1 MYKIAKILAIIL
13 SVIGL
18 VLWVL
23 IVQSDDNEG
32 VISLMIS
39 LGLWLTVII
48 AGITLVLSLMGLAS
62 DGDKLKKA
70 LISVAAFAL
79 IIGISYVVFA
89 TGKDVDLQ
97 QMADRGI
104 DVTEGTVKAVGAG
117 LWSFY
122 ILAIVA
128 VVAMVVGG
136 FKKQ

>member
-13 SVIGL
+13 SVIGF
-18 VLWVL
+18 VLWVM

-32 VISLMIS
+32 VVSLMIS

-48 AGITLVLSLMGLAS
+48 AGITLVLSLIGLAS
-62 DGDKLKKA
+62 DGEKLKKS
-70 LISVAAFAL
+70 LISVGAFA
-79 IIGISYVVFA
+79 IILLVSYFVLA
-89 TGKDVDLQ
+89 TGKDVDLND
-97 QMADRGI
+97 MANRGI
-104 DVTEGTVKAVGAG
+104 EATEGTVKTVGAG

-122 ILAIVA
+122 LLAAVA